1 MGQFRVVLGFTGM
14 ILFGVAVLVWLV
26 LVLPPLV
33 LGAPI
38 TVNLGTLS
46 FWTVVFL
53 LAWRLGAGRG
63 WGFAASG
70 PPTTGR

>member
-14 ILFGVAVLVWLV
+14 ILFGVAVLLWII

-33 LGAPI
+33 LGGPI

-53 LAWRLGAGRG
+53 AVWRLGAGRG
-63 WGFAASG
+63 WGFAASR
-70 PPTTGR
+70 PRSTGR